1 MLCNVY
7 IREQNQHLK
16 ALGINS
22 ESPLFFVNLN
32 SQQIEQLKT
41 ISEPGEFEIYLINE
55 DPYMRDLSNKWV
67 NRGNVAPEVK
77 IVERVVELPPK
88 IIEKTIEVPVETIV
102 EVEVV
107 KEVVK
112 NVFINPNTGEVM
124 SETDVA
130 NIKAKANPIE
140 ADQWEGTSDDEVLEE
155 DNLEVPSMVS
165 VGVVGDAVTVEDGD
179 LVYPDVEESTVGL
192 DIDVLPVPDAEL
204 AVEELDV
211 TEEPK
216 EEVKPVD
223 EVVTEEPVLFD
234 WDKWEPKLSKEET
247 DILLNK
253 VVSSDFNPSTDVLF
267 KLSSSGPKEIDDYLH
282 DNFLYLLEDSP
293 KPELVEEVKEEP
305 KEEAKPVDDFDEV
318 PSEDEII
325 IDTKVSFE
333 EWKKDP
339 KNIKPKKKKAKK
351 VKVEKDPEPE
361 LEFEEVKDIPV
372 EPKVK
377 PDPFANEVIQDEV
390 VVELTE
396 EEAELY
402 KDVEVEAEE

>member
-41 ISEPGEFEIYLINE
+41 IAEPGEFEIYLINE

-77 IVERVVELPPK
+77 VVERVVELPPRV
-88 IIEKTIEVPVETIV
+88 IEKTIEVPVETIV

-124 SETDVA
+124 SETDIA

-140 ADQWEGTSDDEVLEE
+140 EDQWEGTSDEVVLEE
-155 DNLEVPSMVS
+155 VIYNEDSVS
-165 VGVVGDAVTVEDGD
+165 VNVFTGEPVV
-179 LVYPDVEESTVGL
+179 
-192 DIDVLPVPDAEL
+192 
-204 AVEELDV
+204 
-211 TEEPK
+211 
-216 EEVKPVD
+216 
-223 EVVTEEPVLFD
+223 EVVE
-234 WDKWEPKLSKEET
+234 
-247 DILLNK
+247 
-253 VVSSDFNPSTDVLF
+253 
-267 KLSSSGPKEIDDYLH
+267 
-282 DNFLYLLEDSP
+282 
-293 KPELVEEVKEEP
+293 ELVEETKEELVEET
-305 KEEAKPVDDFDEV
+305 KEEVEPVDDFDEV

-339 KNIKPKKKKAKK
+339 KNIKPKKKKAKQ

-361 LEFEEVKDIPV
+361 LEFEEVKDIPA
-372 EPKVK
+372 EPRVK

>member
-22 ESPLFFVNLN
+22 KSPLFFVNLN
-32 SQQIEQLKT
+32 SQQIEQLKE

-67 NRGNVAPEVK
+67 NRGNVVPEVK
-77 IVERVVELPPK
+77 VIEKVVELPPK
-88 IIEKTIEVPVETIV
+88 VIEKTIEVPVETIV

-112 NVFINPNTGEVM
+112 NVFINPYTGEVM

-130 NIKAKANPIE
+130 NLKAKANPIE

-155 DNLEVPSMVS
+155 D
-165 VGVVGDAVTVEDGD
+165 
-179 LVYPDVEESTVGL
+179 STVGL
-192 DIDVLPVPDAEL
+192 DIDVLPGDDTELVVDEVVTEESKDEEVEEEPKEEEAED
-204 AVEELDV
+204 AVEEVEYTAEVEEALEEPKEEVKEEPKEEV

-216 EEVKPVD
+216 EEVKP
-223 EVVTEEPVLFD
+223 
-234 WDKWEPKLSKEET
+234 
-247 DILLNK
+247 
-253 VVSSDFNPSTDVLF
+253 
-267 KLSSSGPKEIDDYLH
+267 
-282 DNFLYLLEDSP
+282 
-293 KPELVEEVKEEP
+293 
-305 KEEAKPVDDFDEV
+305 ADDFDEV

-339 KNIKPKKKKAKK
+339 KNIKPKKKKAKN

>member
-41 ISEPGEFEIYLINE
+41 IAEPGEFEIYLINE

-67 NRGNVAPEVK
+67 NRGNVVPEVK
-77 IVERVVELPPK
+77 VVERVVELPPK
-88 IIEKTIEVPVETIV
+88 VIEKTIEVPVETIV

-140 ADQWEGTSDDEVLEE
+140 EDQWEGTSDDEVK
-155 DNLEVPSMVS
+155 
-165 VGVVGDAVTVEDGD
+165 
-179 LVYPDVEESTVGL
+179 
-192 DIDVLPVPDAEL
+192 
-204 AVEELDV
+204 
-211 TEEPK
+211 EEPK
-216 EEVKPVD
+216 EVKEDVKEESKEVKEDVK
-223 EVVTEEPVLFD
+223 EEPKEVKED
-234 WDKWEPKLSKEET
+234 VKEEPKEVKEEV
-247 DILLNK
+247 K
-253 VVSSDFNPSTDVLF
+253 EV
-267 KLSSSGPKEIDDYLH
+267 KEEPKEVK
-282 DNFLYLLEDSP
+282 EEVKEEP
-293 KPELVEEVKEEP
+293 KKVKEEPKEVKEVKEEP
-305 KEEAKPVDDFDEV
+305 KEEVKPVDDFDEV

-351 VKVEKDPEPE
+351 VTVEKDPEPE

-377 PDPFANEVIQDEV
+377 PDPFANEVIQDEL

-402 KDVEVEAEE
+402 KDVEVEAE